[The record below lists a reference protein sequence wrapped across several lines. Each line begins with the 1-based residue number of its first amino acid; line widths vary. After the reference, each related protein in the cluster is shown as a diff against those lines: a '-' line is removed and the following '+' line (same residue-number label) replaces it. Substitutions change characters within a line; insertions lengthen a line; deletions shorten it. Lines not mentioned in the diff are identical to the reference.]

1 MFLYT
6 SLMVRGVISV
16 RSCYLTSFVIL
27 SFYRMDF
34 LHFRESS
41 GIFFF
46 LFILSFIYI
55 FNA

>member
-6 SLMVRGVISV
+6 SFLVRGGISV
-16 RSCYLTSFVIL
+16 HSCYLTSFVIL

-34 LHFRESS
+34 LQLIFHRASS
-41 GIFFF
+41 F
-46 LFILSFIYI
+46 LFFILSFIYI